1 MINDNITA
9 DRDFILG
16 LLSVSIAATRLI
28 HMEPEIETLIEMVA
42 PTDEETEDMFD
53 AAMAQFNLIKEID
66 G

>member
-1 MINDNITA
+1 MDNNTIVA

-16 LLSVSIAATRLI
+16 LLAVSIAASRLI

-53 AAMAQFNLIKEID
+53 AAMAQFIADKEVF

>member
-1 MINDNITA
+1 MDNNTIVA

-16 LLSVSIAATRLI
+16 LLAVSIAASRLI